1 MDAKKSVSGDN
12 RVLFLDKIG
21 YGVGNFGF
29 GVVSQLISSYLVFYS
44 TAILN
49 IPGGLIGIAIS
60 ISVVWDSI
68 SDPLMGYI
76 SDKTNIKGL
85 GRRHLYIII
94 GTIATAVF
102 NILLWMIDPSLS
114 TNIKFFWILVDIL
127 ILKSFMTV
135 YATPYTALGAEL
147 SNDYDERTSIQS
159 IKMSFFML
167 GIAFAT
173 AVSMV
178 LFFRP
183 TESFPIGQLNPEAYK
198 NMAIVSSILM
208 VFFGLVC
215 FYSTKKYIKVLPKSN
230 KNDKSENALKSL
242 FNALKNEDY
251 RVVVIGYLFTN
262 ISSAI
267 LGSVG
272 LHVFTYTFLMGNYK
286 IAIILG
292 IQLGMGIIS
301 QPFWLW
307 FSKKKDKKPAVIL
320 GLVLSIIASSYFVI
334 MVFLKEIVRVNF
346 TYLIPFALIGGFGT
360 GGLFTLPLSM
370 IADTTDEEELNTG
383 RRIEGVYYGGMTL
396 GYKLS
401 QAVAIFIL
409 GMILDIVNF
418 DSSLEIQSDFTAM
431 VLGLILGI
439 GCIISFLLAAMS
451 YRKYSITKEK
461 MKIIQE
467 DIVIARQQNLILEYD
482 E

>member
-1 MDAKKSVSGDN
+1 MDTNKGASGKN
-12 RVLFLDKIG
+12 RILLIDKIG

-29 GVVSQLISSYLVFYS
+29 GIVSQLISSYLVFYS
-44 TAILN
+44 TAVLN

-76 SDKTNIKGL
+76 SDKTDFKGL
-85 GRRHLYIII
+85 GRRHVYIII
-94 GTIATAVF
+94 GSIASAIF
-102 NILLWMIDPSLS
+102 NILLWIIDSSLS
-114 TNIKFFWILVDIL
+114 TNIKFFWILLDII

-173 AVSMV
+173 TVSMV

-183 TESFPIGQLNPEAYK
+183 TENFPIGQLNPEAYK
-198 NMAIVSSILM
+198 NMAIASSILM
-208 VFFGLVC
+208 VLFGLVC
-215 FYSTKKYIKVLPKSN
+215 FYSTKKYIKFLPKSN
-230 KNDKSENALKSL
+230 KKDKCENALKSL
-242 FNALKNEDY
+242 FNALKNVDY

-262 ISSAI
+262 IASAI
-267 LGSVG
+267 LGSLG

-286 IAIILG
+286 IAIVLG
-292 IQLGMGIIS
+292 IQLGMGILS

-320 GLVLSIIASSYFVI
+320 GLVLSITASVYFVI
-334 MVFLKEIVRVNF
+334 MVLFKDIVRINF
-346 TYLIPFALIGGFGT
+346 IYLIPFAFIGGFGT
-360 GGLFTLPLSM
+360 GGLFTLPQSM

-383 RRIEGVYYGGMTL
+383 KRIEGVYYGGMTL

-409 GMILDIVNF
+409 GIILDVVNF
-418 DSSLEIQSDFTAM
+418 DPSLEMQSDFTA
-431 VLGLILGI
+431 VILGLILGI
-439 GCIISFLLAAMS
+439 GCIISFLLAAIS

-461 MKIIQE
+461 MERIQE
-467 DIVIARQQNLILEYD
+467 EIILARQKI
-482 E
+482 

>member
-1 MDAKKSVSGDN
+1 MDTNKGASGKN
-12 RVLFLDKIG
+12 RILLIDKIG
-21 YGVGNFGF
+21 YGIGNFGF
-29 GVVSQLISSYLVFYS
+29 GIVSQLISSYLVFYS
-44 TAILN
+44 TAVLN

-76 SDKTNIKGL
+76 SDKTNFKGL
-85 GRRHLYIII
+85 GRRHIYIII
-94 GTIATAVF
+94 GSIASAIF
-102 NILLWMIDPSLS
+102 NILLWIIDSSLS
-114 TNIKFFWILVDIL
+114 TNIKFFWILVDII

-147 SNDYDERTSIQS
+147 SSDYDERTSIQS

-167 GIAFAT
+167 GIAFSTTVA
-173 AVSMV
+173 MV

-183 TESFPIGQLNPEAYK
+183 TENYPIGQLNPEAYK
-198 NMAIVSSILM
+198 NMAISSSILM
-208 VFFGLVC
+208 VGFGMIC
-215 FYSTKKYIKVLPKSN
+215 FYSTKKYIKVLPKN
-230 KNDKSENALKSL
+230 NEKDKCENVIKSL
-242 FNALKNEDY
+242 FSALKNSDY

-286 IAIILG
+286 IAIVLG
-292 IQLGMGIIS
+292 VQLGMGILS
-301 QPFWLW
+301 QPFWVW

-320 GLVLSIIASSYFVI
+320 GLVLSIVASIYFVI
-334 MVFLKEIVRVNF
+334 MVLLKDIVRLNF
-346 TYLIPFALIGGFGT
+346 MYLIPFAFVAGVGT
-360 GGLFTLPLSM
+360 GGLFTLPQSM
-370 IADTTDEEELNTG
+370 IADTTDKEELNTG
-383 RRIEGVYYGGMTL
+383 NRIEGVYYGGMTL

-409 GMILDIVNF
+409 GILLDIVNF
-418 DSSLEIQSDFTAM
+418 NPNLEIQSDFTAV
-431 VLGLILGI
+431 VLGLTLGF
-439 GCIISFLLAAMS
+439 GCIISFSLAIIF

-461 MKIIQE
+461 MEKIQE
-467 DIVIARQQNLILEYD
+467 EINLVRQQNIL
-482 E
+482 